1 MRKGTS
7 VEYTVQKM
15 LFCFAKI
22 IPEILL
28 LILGYSMFA
37 GHHILV
43 QFSQMLLP

>member
-7 VEYTVQKM
+7 VEYKVQKM
-15 LFCFAKI
+15 FCFAKI
-22 IPEILL
+22 IAQILL